1 MDYLDYGTVVQGTF
15 VAFIH
20 VFWFLLKAQMPF
32 ILYSSDIAAVLLDVG
47 TVYYGC

>member
-15 VAFIH
+15 VAFISI
-20 VFWFLLKAQMPF
+20 FWFLPKAKMSF
-32 ILYSSDIAAVLLDVG
+32 TIYSSDIAGIFLDVD